1 MYLGSGGFLVGL
13 VLGVLVSVLKTVD
26 CFVESLLTFLV
37 GTTRRAL
44 VGMLVIRLLLI
55 TWPANHYSF

>member
-1 MYLGSGGFLVGL
+1 MVGL
-13 VLGVLVSVLKTVD
+13 VLGELVSVLKTVD

-55 TWPANHYSF
+55 ITWPANHYSF